1 MANYLIG
8 DVQGCDAA
16 LQRLLEKIAFSPSRD
31 SLFLLGDLVNRG
43 PDSLAV
49 LRRLMGYGDA
59 ARSLLGNHDLHLLA
73 IAHGVRKPHRNDTL
87 DGILH
92 AVDRPALL
100 DWLCQQRLA
109 LLEKFGNE
117 EILMVH
123 AGVLPAWS
131 ATKTIALAN
140 EVEAVLRG
148 PELDEFLHQM
158 YGNEP
163 SSWDDSLTGA
173 ARLRV
178 VVNALTRLRFCT
190 PQGQMEFETKE
201 GAGAAPPGYLPWFD
215 VPGRQTANVTVAFGH
230 WSTLGWLERS
240 DLLGLDTGCVWGGHL
255 SAVRLDGAAG
265 QRSHSLLQ
273 VTCPSQRTPGV
284 HSD

>member
-87 DGILH
+87 DVILQ
-92 AVDRPALL
+92 APDRPALL
-100 DWLCQQRLA
+100 GWLCQQRLA
-109 LLEKFGNE
+109 LLEKFGDE
-117 EILMVH
+117 KILMVH
-123 AGVLPAWS
+123 AGVLPSWS
-131 ATKTIALAN
+131 ATKTIALAS
-140 EVEAVLRG
+140 EVEAVLRS

-163 SSWDDSLTGA
+163 TGWDDSLTGA

-230 WSTLGWLERS
+230 WSTLGWLERA

-255 SAVRLDGAAG
+255 SAMRLDGAAG
-265 QRSHSLLQ
+265 QRSHSLIQ
-273 VTCPSQRTPGV
+273 VKCPSQQTPGV